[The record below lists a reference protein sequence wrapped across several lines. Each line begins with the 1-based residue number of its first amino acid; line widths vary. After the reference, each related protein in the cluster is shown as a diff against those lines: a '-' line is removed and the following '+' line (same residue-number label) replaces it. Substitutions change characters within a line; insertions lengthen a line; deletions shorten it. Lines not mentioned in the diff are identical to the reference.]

1 MNKTAQ
7 LKETARELTEIAA
20 RLRRQLGDEDDI
32 RNMDDFDIILR
43 SVAATLSTV
52 ATASLLVPDAMVEMC
67 DACLT
72 IGRRHNLQQ
81 RLQSAL
87 NAGVQPPEK

>member
-7 LKETARELTEIAA
+7 LKGTARELTEIAA